1 MLCCLN
7 SIFFFLVVFS
17 RPLSYI
23 KGSLN
28 IRVHLSMKI
37 IFVDPNLV
45 CTFFGNNFLILIM
58 VRNLQNH
65 IIIFWCALKL
75 GGGLLLKIL
84 KYFEVMLKYYRIF
97 PRERNCRILIGLC
110 KQGSSI

>member
-1 MLCCLN
+1 MLYCLN
-7 SIFFFLVVFS
+7 SIFLFLVVFS
-17 RPLSYI
+17 RPLSYK

-65 IIIFWCALKL
+65 YFLVRTKAWWWLIIENSKIFRSYV
-75 GGGLLLKIL
+75 KIL
-84 KYFEVMLKYYRIF
+84 SNF
-97 PRERNCRILIGLC
+97 PT
-110 KQGSSI
+110 